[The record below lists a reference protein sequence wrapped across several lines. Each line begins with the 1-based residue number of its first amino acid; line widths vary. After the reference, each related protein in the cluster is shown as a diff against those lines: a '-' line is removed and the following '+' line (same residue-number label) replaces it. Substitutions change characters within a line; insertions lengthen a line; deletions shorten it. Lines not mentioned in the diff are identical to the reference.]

1 MALLG
6 FAGYLMFQL
15 NNVNALIRIFSRMV
29 SCSYLVLMTMAFFL
43 FEDIANSIISVLAI
57 AFYIFFFSIY
67 QEGRAVGRIF
77 YAFAILGTMSVIFV
91 QTLYFVPIIW
101 VLLFTNIMAGNV
113 RMIVASLLGLILPYW
128 FIAAYGVFSG
138 NALLIVPHFEA
149 LLEFGPLADWQVVSR
164 AEILTLCFVALLSIT
179 GMIHFRLNNYKDK
192 IRTRMLFEIFS
203 VMNLCLMVFI
213 ALQPN
218 LIEPLLT
225 LLIVNTAPMIAHYI
239 ALTNTKVTN
248 VSSYI
253 IILITLGNRQR
264 MDTLLNFLIDWGYW
278 GMLVASFLA
287 GSFFPFSSEAVMLA
301 LQAAGLEPLPLVI
314 YATIGNALGS
324 YFNYGVGRLG
334 KLEWIEKYLHVS
346 AESLKKAEHFMG
358 GRGAFMGIFA
368 FLPILGSAITIMLG
382 LMKANIPIAFTTI
395 AVGKLLR
402 YIILAF
408 GGTFLF

>member
-43 FEDIANSIISVLAI
+43 FEDIANSIISLLAI

-101 VLLFTNIMAGNV
+101 FLLFTNIMAGNV

-164 AEILTLCFVALLSIT
+164 AEIFTLCFVALLSIT

-213 ALQPN
+213 VLQPN

-248 VSSYI
+248 VSFYI
-253 IILITLGNRQR
+253 IILITLG
-264 MDTLLNFLIDWGYW
+264 I
-278 GMLVASFLA
+278 
-287 GSFFPFSSEAVMLA
+287 
-301 LQAAGLEPLPLVI
+301 
-314 YATIGNALGS
+314 TIGN
-324 YFNYGVGRLG
+324 V
-334 KLEWIEKYLHVS
+334 W
-346 AESLKKAEHFMG
+346 
-358 GRGAFMGIFA
+358 
-368 FLPILGSAITIMLG
+368 T
-382 LMKANIPIAFTTI
+382 
-395 AVGKLLR
+395 
-402 YIILAF
+402 
-408 GGTFLF
+408 LF

>member
-6 FAGYLMFQL
+6 FSGYLMFQL

-29 SCSYLVLMTMAFFL
+29 SCSYIVLMTMAFFL
-43 FEDIANSIISVLAI
+43 FEDIANSIISLLAI

-138 NALLIVPHFEA
+138 NTLLIVPHFEA

-164 AEILTLCFVALLSIT
+164 AEIFTLCFVALLSIT

-248 VSSYI
+248 VSFYI
-253 IILITLGNRQR
+253 IILITLG
-264 MDTLLNFLIDWGYW
+264 I
-278 GMLVASFLA
+278 
-287 GSFFPFSSEAVMLA
+287 
-301 LQAAGLEPLPLVI
+301 
-314 YATIGNALGS
+314 TIGN
-324 YFNYGVGRLG
+324 V
-334 KLEWIEKYLHVS
+334 W
-346 AESLKKAEHFMG
+346 
-358 GRGAFMGIFA
+358 
-368 FLPILGSAITIMLG
+368 T
-382 LMKANIPIAFTTI
+382 
-395 AVGKLLR
+395 
-402 YIILAF
+402 
-408 GGTFLF
+408 LF